1 MRKFYL
7 ILTIII
13 SVFTGIYIGASQ
25 TLPYNLKYS
34 LKEYF
39 LSGKNNSPIGHAYWS
54 KRDLTY
60 LKQRKVDIIMLGD
73 SITETGR
80 WSDFFPSVSI
90 ANYGIAGDTS
100 QGIKNRL
107 EPIINAKPKKVFIMI
122 GTNDLTNH
130 ESVQKILDNYRDIIE
145 ILNRNGIT
153 TIIQSTIYSGIN
165 EKIKNKKIKQ
175 INEGLQKLSNEQQ
188 ITYLD
193 LNTSL
198 SPNGYLKNE
207 YTIDDT
213 HLSKDGYKAWI
224 EILKPFIL

>member
-145 ILNRNGIT
+145 ILNRNG
-153 TIIQSTIYSGIN
+153 
-165 EKIKNKKIKQ
+165 
-175 INEGLQKLSNEQQ
+175 
-188 ITYLD
+188 
-193 LNTSL
+193 
-198 SPNGYLKNE
+198 
-207 YTIDDT
+207 
-213 HLSKDGYKAWI
+213 
-224 EILKPFIL
+224 

>member
-1 MRKFYL
+1 
-7 ILTIII
+7 
-13 SVFTGIYIGASQ
+13 
-25 TLPYNLKYS
+25 
-34 LKEYF
+34 
-39 LSGKNNSPIGHAYWS
+39 GHAYWS

>member
-1 MRKFYL
+1 M
-7 ILTIII
+7 
-13 SVFTGIYIGASQ
+13 
-25 TLPYNLKYS
+25 
-34 LKEYF
+34 
-39 LSGKNNSPIGHAYWS
+39 
-54 KRDLTY
+54 
-60 LKQRKVDIIMLGD
+60 
-73 SITETGR
+73 
-80 WSDFFPSVSI
+80 
-90 ANYGIAGDTS
+90 
-100 QGIKNRL
+100 
-107 EPIINAKPKKVFIMI
+107 
-122 GTNDLTNH
+122 
-130 ESVQKILDNYRDIIE
+130 IIE